1 MEEPR
6 GRSPEGAG
14 CACEYMFSHSFI
26 SSAIL
31 LLGVRGSAGN
41 SQGSMGK
48 AGFLVGLNPLWG
60 QAELVVE
67 TVGMGAG
74 WQQVCGGQWWLGSVC
89 VCVGGCHLRL

>member
-1 MEEPR
+1 MEGPR

-31 LLGVRGSAGN
+31 LLGVRGLGSAGN

-74 WQQVCGGQWWLGSVC
+74 WQQAYGGQWWLGSVC
-89 VCVGGCHLRL
+89 VCVGGVI